1 MVMDSSEECV
11 ICFGE
16 TDSPEKGVLLPLAAS
31 LLDSS
36 RSKCQC
42 TVFAHTSCV
51 REWTDRTAACP
62 VCQVALHPV
71 GPAPLAIRL
80 APRPVPRSPQHC
92 RPIVW
97 CLAAMAVGLIVVF
110 WSDVHRQ

>member
-1 MVMDSSEECV
+1 MDTSEECV
-11 ICFGE
+11 ICFEE
-16 TDSPEKGVLLPLAAS
+16 TDSLEKGVLLPLAAS

-42 TVFAHTSCV
+42 TVFAHTGCV

-71 GPAPLAIRL
+71 GQAPPSIRPGL
-80 APRPVPRSPQHC
+80 RPVTRSPQYS
-92 RPIVW
+92 RPIVL

-110 WSDVHRQ
+110 WSHVHRQ